1 MNLSSCCY
9 EKYWVLS
16 STEHLSSKHGMSLQ
30 AESSQSEPRVV
41 RSWES
46 CPARWFAPPRTWGQ
60 LCRKEQRALNWI
72 RGFLGLYLAV
82 HSARIL
88 STKNSPK
95 GSFLIAFCLFTDIKK
110 TAWLFW
116 EYVSLENIHIQQTA
130 SASNIFPHQFWQFL
144 EVLQHQEE
152 KEASQ
157 KVEQGSFLDQI
168 ICGQPIIVKCIASP
182 SRLCF
187 QRTNR
192 LSESKLSEG

>member
-1 MNLSSCCY
+1 MDLPSWCC
-9 EKYWVLS
+9 
-16 STEHLSSKHGMSLQ
+16 EHLSWKHGMSLQ

-72 RGFLGLYLAV
+72 RGFQGLYLAV

-116 EYVSLENIHIQQTA
+116 EYVSLENIQLTA
-130 SASNIFPHQFWQFL
+130 SASKYSLTNFDNFWKSSNTKKRKKQT
-144 EVLQHQEE
+144 
-152 KEASQ
+152 K
-157 KVEQGSFLDQI
+157 KW
-168 ICGQPIIVKCIASP
+168 
-182 SRLCF
+182 SRGHF
-187 QRTNR
+187 WIR
-192 LSESKLSEG
+192 L